1 MSENELYLETL
12 GIRPSQIFTIT
23 GKKGNTI
30 ISINKSGIIGLIR
43 KFDLRIHIDKA
54 KILPFRE
61 KQSIAIV
68 QVTVTG
74 ETDGKMK
81 SAPGVASVE
90 RMAYAESPAYIAQTA
105 MTFALKDAVIFILGI
120 TDEDV
125 LEYAVKHDLLKGA
138 GRGLQQINVE
148 NNVSTEEKKEIEAV
162 KIDNMDWDAV

>member
-43 KFDLRIHIDKA
+43 KFDLRIHVEKA
-54 KILPFRE
+54 EILPFRE
-61 KQSIAIV
+61 KQSIALV
-68 QVTVTG
+68 EVTVTG
-74 ETDGKMK
+74 EIDGKMK

-90 RMAYAESPAYIAQTA
+90 RMAYIESPAYIAQTA
-105 MTFALKDAVIFILGI
+105 MTFALKDAIIFLLGI
-120 TDEDV
+120 TDEDI

-138 GRGLQQINVE
+138 GRGLQQINV
-148 NNVSTEEKKEIEAV
+148 STEEKKEIEAV
-162 KIDNMDWDAV
+162 KIDNMDWDTV